1 MDEPTRFTRSKRV
14 PPQPTDPTLAAVAA
28 METLDAMRRHA
39 AGCTQCRVGPKF
51 CNTRQE
57 YERSFEKD
65 YDNWQRL
72 RALARG

>member
-1 MDEPTRFTRSKRV
+1 
-14 PPQPTDPTLAAVAA
+14 